1 MYSRNIYCKVNGC
14 RNRKD
19 RSILKQVSKQE
30 LIDKIRL
37 LEPTF
42 ESGDFC
48 CNTCSNRSRRKH
60 LMSTPNTDI
69 DQLDQFHQN
78 GIDQNNQPIDQTE
91 KSEISSE
98 EEELD

>member
-1 MYSRNIYCKVNGC
+1 
-14 RNRKD
+14 
-19 RSILKQVSKQE
+19 
-30 LIDKIRL
+30 
-37 LEPTF
+37 
-42 ESGDFC
+42 
-48 CNTCSNRSRRKH
+48 
-60 LMSTPNTDI
+60 MSTPNTDI